1 MKKIAVIGANEPVQ
15 SFYRQTKV
23 RKKNPM
29 KKIVVLGGGTN
40 QIPLI
45 KSAKEL
51 GYYVV
56 LCDFRDNVEG
66 IALSDVHYQVNT
78 LNYDEV
84 AEVCEKENPDGII
97 SNSEP
102 AMPIVA
108 RVSQAFGLI
117 GNSEESISSL
127 MSKNKFRALQKRVGC
142 FSPSY
147 FEITSI
153 DEIWTIIGKLMFPI
167 IIKPAQCSGS
177 RGSRRIDTLDK
188 EFIVNTCIE
197 CFHYT
202 TNGKV
207 VVEEFVE
214 MPVLTT
220 IEGDIFIHHGKILF
234 DGIFSTTRAAWA
246 PMVPMTYT
254 APVVISEDRLI
265 HLHHVLESIFREADI
280 KHGEYNIE
288 GYYSK
293 NGDCFIIEINVRQG
307 GHEIPLLI
315 KDFTGID
322 YYKLLVSTSVGDDSY
337 WNEVI
342 NETTIYKY
350 IIKQTTFSQYDG
362 QYDGLK
368 IDTCV
373 KDYVYRIVEKKEMGE
388 NVDRCVDGQSLVAIV
403 DLKFPDRQSQLNVYD
418 KMNDLITVKII

>member
-1 MKKIAVIGANEPVQ
+1 
-15 SFYRQTKV
+15 
-23 RKKNPM
+23 M
-29 KKIVVLGGGTN
+29 KKIVILGGGSN

-66 IALSDVHYQVNT
+66 IALSDVHYQINT

-84 AEVCEKENPDGII
+84 ADVCNKEHPDGII

-108 RVSQAFGLI
+108 RISQAFGLI

-127 MSKNKFRALQKRVGC
+127 MSKNKFRALQKRVNC

-147 FEITSI
+147 YEITSV
-153 DEIWTIIGKLMFPI
+153 DEIWSIIDNLMFPI

-177 RGSRRIDTLDK
+177 RGSRRINSLDRD
-188 EFIVNTCIE
+188 FIINTCND

-207 VVEEFVE
+207 VVEEFIE
-214 MPVLTT
+214 MPILTT
-220 IEGDIFIHHGKILF
+220 IEGDVFIHNNEILY
-234 DGIFSTTRAAWA
+234 DGIFSTTRADWA

-254 APVVISEDRLI
+254 APVVIDEMRLKQLREVLQKLFSE
-265 HLHHVLESIFREADI
+265 AKI

-288 GYYSK
+288 GYFTK

-322 YYKLLVSTSVGDDSY
+322 YTKLLVSTSVGDDSY

-342 NETTIYKY
+342 NKTVVFRD
-350 IIKQTTFSQYDG
+350 IIKQTTFSQYEG
-362 QYDGLK
+362 KYDGLI
-368 IDTCV
+368 IDKSV
-373 KDYVYRIVEKKEMGE
+373 SNRIYRTVEFIERGGQVEK
-388 NVDRCVDGQSLVAIV
+388 CIDGQSMVAIV
-403 DLKFPDRQSQLNVYD
+403 DLEFPDRTSQLQVYE
-418 KMNDLITVKII
+418 KMNDLIKVKTM

>member
-1 MKKIAVIGANEPVQ
+1 
-15 SFYRQTKV
+15 
-23 RKKNPM
+23 M
-29 KKIVVLGGGTN
+29 KKIVVLGGGNN
-40 QIPLI
+40 QLPLI

-66 IALSDVHYQVNT
+66 IALSDIHYQVNT

-84 AEVCEKENPDGII
+84 ADVCVKEKPDGII

-108 RVSQAFGLI
+108 RISQSFGLI
-117 GNSEESISSL
+117 GNSEESINSL
-127 MSKNKFRALQKRVGC
+127 MSKNKFRALQKRIGC

-147 FEITSI
+147 YEISSV
-153 DEIWTIIGKLMFPI
+153 DEIWTIIDKLKFPI

-188 EFIVNTCIE
+188 VFILNTVND

-214 MPVLTT
+214 MPILTT
-220 IEGDIFIHHGKILF
+220 IEGDIFIHNGKILY

-254 APVVISEDRLI
+254 APVVMSEERLKY
-265 HLHHVLESIFREADI
+265 LHQVLERIFKEADV
-280 KHGEYNIE
+280 KHGEYNVE

-293 NGDCFIIEINVRQG
+293 DGDCFIIEINVRQG
-307 GHEIPLLI
+307 GHEIPLLV

-322 YYKLLVSTSVGDDSY
+322 ITKLLVSTCVGDDSY
-337 WNEVI
+337 WNEIIVNTVI
-342 NETTIYKY
+342 PRF
-350 IIKQTTFSQYDG
+350 IIKQTTFSKYDG
-362 QYDGLK
+362 KYDGLE
-368 IDTCV
+368 INQCV
-373 KDYVYRIVEKKEMGE
+373 KDYIYRIEELINKGDFVEK
-388 NVDRCVDGQSLVAIV
+388 CIDGQSLVAIV
-403 DLKFPDRQSQLNVYD
+403 DMEFPSRQSQLQVYD
-418 KMNDLITVKII
+418 KMNELITVKSIKSI

>member
-1 MKKIAVIGANEPVQ
+1 
-15 SFYRQTKV
+15 
-23 RKKNPM
+23 M
-29 KKIVVLGGGTN
+29 KKIVILGGGTN
-40 QIPLI
+40 QLPLI
-45 KSAKEL
+45 RTAKEL

-84 AEVCEKENPDGII
+84 AEVCEKETPDGII

-108 RVSQAFGLI
+108 KISQVFGLI
-117 GNSEESISSL
+117 GNSEESISSF

-147 FEITSI
+147 YEITSV
-153 DEIWTIIGKLMFPI
+153 DEIWSIIDKLKFPI

-177 RGSRRIDTLDK
+177 RGSRRIDSLDRD
-188 EFIVNTCIE
+188 FIINTSND

-214 MPVLTT
+214 MPILTT
-220 IEGDIFIHHGKILF
+220 VEGDVFIHNDKILY

-254 APVVISEDRLI
+254 APVVIEEMRLKQ
-265 HLHHVLESIFREADI
+265 LHEVLKKLFTEAKI

-288 GYYSK
+288 GYFTK
-293 NGDCFIIEINVRQG
+293 DGDCFIIEINVRQG

-315 KDFTGID
+315 RDFTGID
-322 YYKLLVSTSVGDDSY
+322 YTKLLVSTSVGDDSY
-337 WNEVI
+337 WNNII
-342 NETTIYKY
+342 NKTVAFRN
-350 IIKQTTFSQYDG
+350 IIKQTTFSQYEG
-362 QYDGLK
+362 KYGGLV
-368 IDTCV
+368 IDATV
-373 KDYVYRIVEKKEMGE
+373 KDKVYRVLEKLKKGDKVEK
-388 NVDRCVDGQSLVAIV
+388 CVDGQSLVAIV
-403 DLKFPDRQSQLNVYD
+403 DLEFPNRESQLQVYE
-418 KMNDLITVKII
+418 KVNELIKVITI

>member
-1 MKKIAVIGANEPVQ
+1 
-15 SFYRQTKV
+15 
-23 RKKNPM
+23 M
-29 KKIVVLGGGTN
+29 KKIVILGGGSN

-45 KSAKEL
+45 RSAKEL

-66 IALSDVHYQVNT
+66 IALSDIHYQVNT

-84 AEVCEKENPDGII
+84 VEVCEKEKPDGII

-108 RVSQAFGLI
+108 KISQTFGLV
-117 GNSEESISSL
+117 GNSEESISTL

-153 DEIWTIIGKLMFPI
+153 DEIWTIIDKLKFPI

-177 RGSRRIDTLDK
+177 RGSRRIDVLDK
-188 EFIVNTCIE
+188 EYIVNTCND

-214 MPVLTT
+214 MPSLTT
-220 IEGDIFIHHGKILF
+220 IEGDIFIHNEKILY
-234 DGIFSTTRAAWA
+234 DGVFSTTRAEWA

-254 APVVISEDRLI
+254 APVVISEDKLH

-293 NGDCFIIEINVRQG
+293 DGDCFIIEINVRKG

-322 YYKLLVSTSVGDDSY
+322 YYKLLVSTSVGDDTY

-342 NETTIYKY
+342 SKNIVYQN

-362 QYDGLK
+362 KYDGLK
-368 IDTCV
+368 IDPIV
-373 KDYVYRIVEKKEMGE
+373 KDYVYRIVEKKGMGE
-388 NVDRCVDGQSLVAIV
+388 KVDRCIDGQSLVAIV
-403 DLKFPDRQSQLNVYD
+403 DLKFPDRQSQLKVYD
-418 KMNDLITVKII
+418 KINDLITVKTI

>member
-1 MKKIAVIGANEPVQ
+1 
-15 SFYRQTKV
+15 
-23 RKKNPM
+23 M
-29 KKIVVLGGGTN
+29 KKIVILGGGTN

-84 AEVCEKENPDGII
+84 AYVCKKEHPDGII

-108 RVSQAFGLI
+108 KISQAFGLI
-117 GNSEESISSL
+117 GNSEESISTL

-147 FEITSI
+147 YEITSV
-153 DEIWTIIGKLMFPI
+153 DEIWSIIDNLKFPI

-177 RGSRRIDTLDK
+177 RGSRRIDSLDSD
-188 EFIVNTCIE
+188 FIVNTCND

-214 MPVLTT
+214 MPILTT
-220 IEGDIFIHHGKILF
+220 VEGDVFIHNDKIMY

-254 APVVISEDRLI
+254 APVVIDDMRLKQ
-265 HLHHVLESIFREADI
+265 LCEVLQKLFAEAKI

-288 GYYSK
+288 GYFTK

-322 YYKLLVSTSVGDDSY
+322 YTKLLVSTSVGDDSY
-337 WNEVI
+337 WNEVV
-342 NETTIYKY
+342 NKPVVFRN
-350 IIKQTTFSQYDG
+350 IIKQTTFSQYEG
-362 QYDGLK
+362 EYDGLM
-368 IDTCV
+368 IDASI
-373 KDYVYRIVEKKEMGE
+373 KDRVYRVLEKLEKGDK
-388 NVDRCVDGQSLVAIV
+388 VKKCVDGQSLVAIV
-403 DLKFPDRQSQLNVYD
+403 DLEFPSRESQLQVYEIV
-418 KMNDLITVKII
+418 NDLIKVITI

>member
-1 MKKIAVIGANEPVQ
+1 
-15 SFYRQTKV
+15 
-23 RKKNPM
+23 M

-45 KSAKEL
+45 KSAKEQ

-66 IALSDVHYQVNT
+66 IKLSDIHYQVNT

-84 AEVCEKENPDGII
+84 AKVCEKEKPDGII

-108 RVSQAFGLI
+108 RISQSYGLI
-117 GNSEESISSL
+117 GNSEESISFL

-142 FSPSY
+142 FSPSC
-147 FEITSI
+147 FEITSV
-153 DEIWTIIGKLMFPI
+153 DEIWTIIDKLRFPI

-188 EFIVNTCIE
+188 EYIVDTCKD

-207 VVEEFVE
+207 VVEEFVA
-214 MPVLTT
+214 MPILTT
-220 IEGDIFIHHGKILF
+220 IEGDIFIHNGRVLY

-254 APVVISEDRLI
+254 APIVISEERLS
-265 HLHHVLESIFREADI
+265 HLHHVLESIFREANI

-293 NGDCFIIEINVRQG
+293 DGDCFIIEINVRQG

-322 YYKLLVSTSVGDDSY
+322 YYKLLVTTSVGDDTY
-337 WNEVI
+337 WNEVVDKMAV
-342 NETTIYKY
+342 YQY

-362 QYDGLK
+362 KYDGLR
-368 IDTCV
+368 IDPCV
-373 KDYVYRIVEKKEMGE
+373 KDYIFRIVEKKETGE
-388 NVDRCVDGQSLVAIV
+388 KVDRCIDGQSLVAIV
-403 DLKFPDRQSQLNVYD
+403 DMKFPDRQSQLKVYD
-418 KMNDLITVKII
+418 KMNSLITVKTI

>member
-1 MKKIAVIGANEPVQ
+1 
-15 SFYRQTKV
+15 
-23 RKKNPM
+23 M
-29 KKIVVLGGGTN
+29 KKIVILGGGTN

-66 IALSDVHYQVNT
+66 IVLSDIHYQVNT

-84 AEVCEKENPDGII
+84 AEVCEKEKPDGII

-108 RVSQAFGLI
+108 KISQAFGLI
-117 GNSEESISSL
+117 GNNEESINSL

-147 FEITSI
+147 FEITSV
-153 DEIWTIIGKLMFPI
+153 DEIWTIIDKLKFPI

-177 RGSRRIDTLDK
+177 RGSRRIDYLDK
-188 EFIVNTCIE
+188 EFIVNTCND

-214 MPVLTT
+214 MPILTT
-220 IEGDIFIHHGKILF
+220 IEGDIFIHNGKILY

-254 APVVISEDRLI
+254 APVVINEERLK
-265 HLHHVLESIFREADI
+265 HLHYVLGSIFRKANI

-288 GYYSK
+288 GYYTK
-293 NGDCFIIEINVRQG
+293 DGDCFIIEINVRQG

-322 YYKLLVSTSVGDDSY
+322 YYKLLVSTSVGDDYY

-342 NETTIYKY
+342 NSNVNYKY
-350 IIKQTTFSQYDG
+350 IIKQTTFSRFGGKYDG
-362 QYDGLK
+362 VS
-368 IDTCV
+368 IDSDV
-373 KDYVYRIVEKKEMGE
+373 KKNVYRIEELIRRGETVEK
-388 NVDRCVDGQSLVAIV
+388 CIDGQSLVAIV
-403 DLKFPDRQSQLNVYD
+403 DLKFPDRESQLQVYD
-418 KMNDLITVKII
+418 KMNELIKVKIL